1 MRAGR
6 RKPGSSPLPC
16 CSTDLLEAA
25 ISAAQK
31 LLFFPATRDGRPVA
45 AKIKFRYVFNP
56 PSPVLTGRVRHQ
68 SDDLPIANAL
78 VSVRAAD
85 RSELTT
91 LTAADGSWS
100 MQGLAPGLIHLR
112 VAADGFLPAE
122 MDENLEPGQETNVLL
137 RLAPEP
143 NTPPSQVV
151 VTVTGER
158 PPREVSKRVLGR
170 DEIQHSAGTQ
180 GDALL
185 SVQNLPGIARPPPF
199 SGALVVRGSAPD
211 DTAVLVD
218 GTDVP
223 LAYHFGG
230 LSSVVPTELLNQID
244 FYPGNF
250 SARYGRKMGGIV
262 DVQLR
267 PPRVDGY
274 HVIVENS
281 LLGFRGIVEGP
292 IGKSWSFFLAGQR
305 SWLDL
310 LITPILKAQGASQT
324 AIPRWAD
331 YQTTLQKDFDKSTS
345 FRLLFFGSD
354 DAFDIVNPVPNAS
367 DPNTGGALGYHT
379 SFWRVQANFESELAS
394 RTRLRLT
401 AAYGQDRLALQL
413 GNTLIDAT
421 LHPLT
426 SRAELSQQIATGV
439 RGNVGFDLSYQPYDF
454 ALQLPAPARAGV
466 PSGGPGLLPIRSVGS
481 LSSFQPG
488 AGACV
493 YYVQGQ
499 PGDSQYL

>member
-1 MRAGR
+1 METSPVCKKRWRRTAVAIRGMLWCGILLSALATAQLSIAQQAVAPREAVVTPPRAKEDPGVNYPESALREHISETIEVDLVLEIDTDGHVTQARIEQSRGR
-6 RKPGSSPLPC
+6 GL
-16 CSTDLLEAA
+16 DEAA

-122 MDENLEPGQETNVLL
+122 MDENLEPGQEINVLL

-158 PPREVSKRVLGR
+158 PPREVSKRVLVR

-218 GTDVP
+218 GPDVP

-244 FYPGNF
+244 FYPGKF

-281 LLGFRGIVEGP
+281 LLGFR
-292 IGKSWSFFLAGQR
+292 
-305 SWLDL
+305 
-310 LITPILKAQGASQT
+310 
-324 AIPRWAD
+324 
-331 YQTTLQKDFDKSTS
+331 STS
-345 FRLLFFGSD
+345 IIWS
-354 DAFDIVNPVPNAS
+354 
-367 DPNTGGALGYHT
+367 
-379 SFWRVQANFESELAS
+379 
-394 RTRLRLT
+394 
-401 AAYGQDRLALQL
+401 
-413 GNTLIDAT
+413 
-421 LHPLT
+421 
-426 SRAELSQQIATGV
+426 
-439 RGNVGFDLSYQPYDF
+439 
-454 ALQLPAPARAGV
+454 
-466 PSGGPGLLPIRSVGS
+466 
-481 LSSFQPG
+481 
-488 AGACV
+488 
-493 YYVQGQ
+493 
-499 PGDSQYL
+499 